1 MKRLVFLTIVLLC
14 GSSTGFARQDPA
26 DSPATKEDI
35 QRYLEVT
42 QSREMM
48 LKMIDAM
55 TKPVHQMIHDQ
66 YERDKDKLPADF
78 EARSNK
84 VIDDYLKK
92 FPWDEIVQA
101 MVPVYQKHLT
111 KGDVEHL
118 VAFYS
123 SPTGQKL
130 LREMPAITSEA
141 MQVMMPLMRQR
152 MDAMTRDV
160 QQQIAEM
167 SKEPEAKPRQNP
179 ATPKN

>member
-1 MKRLVFLTIVLLC
+1 MKRFVLLTIVVLC
-14 GSSTGFARQDPA
+14 TSSIGFAQQDPA

-48 LKMIDAM
+48 SKMIDAM
-55 TKPVHQMIHDQ
+55 MKPMHQIIREQ
-66 YERDKDKLPADF
+66 YERDKDRLPADF

-84 VIDDYLKK
+84 VMDDYLKK

-111 KGDVEHL
+111 KGDVDHL

-123 SPTGQKL
+123 SPTGQKF

-141 MQVMMPLMRQR
+141 MQVMLPLMRQR

-160 QQQIAEM
+160 QRQIAEM
-167 SKEPEAKPRQNP
+167 SKQPEAKPGQNP